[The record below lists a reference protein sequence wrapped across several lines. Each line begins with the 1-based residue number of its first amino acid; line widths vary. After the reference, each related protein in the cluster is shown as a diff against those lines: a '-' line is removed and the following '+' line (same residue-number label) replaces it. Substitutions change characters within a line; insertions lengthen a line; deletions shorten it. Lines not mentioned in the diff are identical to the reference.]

1 VGLHAQS
8 RTNCNSN
15 KENTGGMNMG
25 TFAFKMPDIG
35 EGVVE
40 GEVVEWM
47 VAVGDVVKEDDPILS
62 VMTDKATVEIPSPVD
77 GKVTKVIGE
86 AGDILPV
93 GVVCIEFEVEGSGN
107 ASASEQAPAKTEA
120 APAKEE
126 AKPVPAPAPEP
137 VAAPAPAPVAAAP
150 VARAAGTKAL
160 ASPAVRQRAREA
172 NISLDHVAG
181 SGPAGR
187 ISHADLDA
195 HIAGGASGASRAAP
209 VGGRARV
216 ELNGT
221 ETMKVIGLR
230 RKIADSMIASYST
243 IPHFSYFEEVDVTAL
258 EELRQHLNA
267 TRPAGAPKLTYL
279 PFIMQALV
287 KALAE
292 RPECNA
298 LYDDEANVVT
308 RHEAVNLGIATQTD
322 RGLFVPVVKHV
333 EAMDIWQSAS
343 EMGRVTSETRDGKA
357 GVEDLTGSTF
367 TITSLGRLGG
377 LGATPI
383 INKPEVGILGVHNAK
398 DRAVVRNGAVVV
410 RRMMNLSSSWD
421 HRVVD
426 GHDGATLVQLVKTY
440 LENPATI
447 FM

>member
-1 VGLHAQS
+1 
-8 RTNCNSN
+8 
-15 KENTGGMNMG
+15 MG
-25 TFAFKMPDIG
+25 IFAFKMPDIG

-47 VAVGDVVKEDDPILS
+47 VAVGDSIKEDDPILS

-77 GKVTKVIGE
+77 GTVKRVVGE

-93 GVVCIEFEVEGSGN
+93 GVVCIEFEVEGDGN
-107 ASASEQAPAKTEA
+107 ASSDSKPAPEKKKAEQKPKAPAETKAKPAPVEVSAPVPA
-120 APAKEE
+120 APA
-126 AKPVPAPAPEP
+126 VT
-137 VAAPAPAPVAAAP
+137 
-150 VARAAGTKAL
+150 RAAGTKAL
-160 ASPAVRQRAREA
+160 ASPAVRQRSREA
-172 NISLDHVAG
+172 NINLEHVAG

-195 HIAGGASGASRAAP
+195 HIAGGTNATRSSP
-209 VGGRARV
+209 VGSTTKV

-221 ETMKVIGLR
+221 EEHKVIGLR
-230 RKIADSMIASYST
+230 RKIADSMMASYST
-243 IPHFSYFEEVDVTAL
+243 IAHFSYFEEVDITAL

-267 TRPAGAPKLTYL
+267 TRPEGAPKLTYL
-279 PFIMQALV
+279 PFIMLACV
-287 KALAE
+287 KALDKS
-292 RPECNA
+292 PECNA
-298 LYDDEANVVT
+298 LYDDDAGVVT
-308 RHEAVNLGIATQTD
+308 RHQAVNLGIATQTD
-322 RGLFVPVVKHV
+322 RGLYVPVVKHT
-333 EAMDIWQSAS
+333 EAMDIWQAAA
-343 EMGRVTSETRDGKA
+343 EMMRVTSATRDGKA

-398 DRAVVRNGAVVV
+398 ERAVVRNGDIVI

-426 GHDGATLVQLVKTY
+426 GHDGATMVQTLKTY